1 MAREIVHNDD
11 VTLRECGNEALPDPV
26 LERSGVDRPIESL
39 LRHEAAKAQAGDER
53 DRLVMAVWNG
63 GAQASPAPTAAAFAR
78 KIGGSAGFVDE
89 DEPRRIE
96 LELAGEPVS
105 DAASKRPRAAAPRH
119 ARTFFKCD
127 VAAIEKAPQHG

>member
-11 VTLRECGNEALPDPV
+11 VALRECGNEALLEPV

-63 GAQASPAPTAAAFAR
+63 GAQASPAPTASAFAR
-78 KIGGSAGFVDE
+78 KIGGSAGFVYE

-96 LELAGEPVS
+96 LELAGEPV
-105 DAASKRPRAAAPRH
+105 P
-119 ARTFFKCD
+119 TLL
-127 VAAIEKAPQHG
+127 